1 MPRCSGGTEASLVSM
16 KAMSVL
22 ASAPEPSPTS
32 PSSPADFVDPS
43 TWAWIGARLLEFGG
57 VTLRVIGVIIGVVV
71 AAWILRS
78 IIRRVVDRIVNGA
91 KKNARVDDTQ
101 ALDRSPL
108 AAVRLVQ
115 RTRTLGTILQ
125 NIVNV
130 VLVIVALVWIAG
142 IVAPNALASL
152 TLLTAAVGAGL
163 GFGAQNIVK
172 DVLNGI
178 FIVAEDQIGIGD
190 VVDLGLA
197 TGIVEFVSVR
207 ITHVRDVNGT
217 LWYVRNGEIT
227 RIGNMSQGW
236 SRVIIDLA
244 VPVDADIDEVET
256 AMLGAAKGLA
266 KEPKWRS
273 RIIEQPEI
281 WGLESISGDALV
293 IRLVMKTRSSAKDD
307 VARELRVR
315 LKRAIDALGITL
327 PQLNSIVLTGAEG
340 AQSVRGAHPPKTK
353 PTPAV
358 TTATER
364 PVWRPKRRKLAVSD
378 SVLDADAVAAEMA
391 AAKPRPKKTAAA
403 DAAPPAAA
411 TPPSA
416 TPTADDD
423 AVIKPTP
430 PAVRADD
437 DGASA

>member
-1 MPRCSGGTEASLVSM
+1 MF
-16 KAMSVL
+16 VL
-22 ASAPEPSPTS
+22 AENPSPSPSPTIT
-32 PSSPADFVDPS
+32 SPADLVNPDNLS
-43 TWAWIGARLLEFGG
+43 WIGDQLLGFGG
-57 VTLRVIGVIIGVVV
+57 VLLQILGIIVGIAV
-71 AAWILRS
+71 AAWILRLV
-78 IIRRVVDRIVNGA
+78 IRRVVDRIVNGA
-91 KKNARVDDTQ
+91 KVKARVDDTQ

-108 AAVRLVQ
+108 SAVRLVQ

-244 VPVDADIDEVET
+244 VPVDADIDDVEK
-256 AMLGAAKGLA
+256 AMLSAAKTMA
-266 KEPKWRS
+266 KETKWRS

-307 VARELRVR
+307 VARELRAR
-315 LKRAIDALGITL
+315 LKRAIDAMGIAL
-327 PQLNSIVLTGAEG
+327 PQLNSIMLTGPEG

-353 PTPAV
+353 ETQIPAGADRPRWRPRGRKV
-358 TTATER
+358 EVVETVEDRTSDTAT
-364 PVWRPKRRKLAVSD
+364 PVTKKAVRD
-378 SVLDADAVAAEMA
+378 D
-391 AAKPRPKKTAAA
+391 
-403 DAAPPAAA
+403 
-411 TPPSA
+411 
-416 TPTADDD
+416 TPTAVVNLPD
-423 AVIKPTP
+423 APGADQPKPTP
-430 PAVRADD
+430 PAARADEKD
-437 DGASA
+437 TP

>member
-1 MPRCSGGTEASLVSM
+1 MKGMSLLAEVSE
-16 KAMSVL
+16 
-22 ASAPEPSPTS
+22 PPPSPS
-32 PSSPADFVDPS
+32 PSIDPANLTSLD
-43 TWAWIGARLLEFGG
+43 TWTWIGSQLLGFGG
-57 VTLRVIGVIIGVVV
+57 VLLRILGIIVGIAIAAWLLRV
-71 AAWILRS
+71 

-91 KKNARVDDTQ
+91 KSKARVDDTQ

-108 AAVRLVQ
+108 SAVRLVQ

-130 VLVIVALVWIAG
+130 ILVIVALVWIAS
-142 IVAPNALASL
+142 IAAPNALASL

-244 VPVDADIDEVET
+244 VPTDADIDDVEA
-256 AMLGAAKGLA
+256 AMLSAAKAMA

-307 VARELRVR
+307 VARELRARLRRPRRPRSPRVR
-315 LKRAIDALGITL
+315 
-327 PQLNSIVLTGAEG
+327 
-340 AQSVRGAHPPKTK
+340 SVRGGGRGAGSSRSRRRSKTTR
-353 PTPAV
+353 PTPFPASRRR
-358 TTATER
+358 R
-364 PVWRPKRRKLAVSD
+364 PCG
-378 SVLDADAVAAEMA
+378 MT
-391 AAKPRPKKTAAA
+391 PRP
-403 DAAPPAAA
+403 
-411 TPPSA
+411 PS
-416 TPTADDD
+416 
-423 AVIKPTP
+423 
-430 PAVRADD
+430 
-437 DGASA
+437 

>member
-1 MPRCSGGTEASLVSM
+1 MF
-16 KAMSVL
+16 VL
-22 ASAPEPSPTS
+22 AENPSPSPSPTITS
-32 PSSPADFVDPS
+32 PSDLANLD
-43 TWAWIGARLLEFGG
+43 TWTWIGGRLLDFGG
-57 VTLRVIGVIIGVVV
+57 VLLQILGIVVGVAV
-71 AAWILRS
+71 AAWILRLV
-78 IIRRVVDRIVNGA
+78 IRRVVDRIVNGA
-91 KKNARVDDTQ
+91 KVKARVDDTQ

-108 AAVRLVQ
+108 SAVRLVQ

-244 VPVDADIDEVET
+244 VPVDADIDDVEK
-256 AMLGAAKGLA
+256 AMLSAAKTMA
-266 KEPKWRS
+266 KETKWRS

-307 VARELRVR
+307 VARELRAR
-315 LKRAIDALGITL
+315 LKRAIDAMGIAL
-327 PQLNSIVLTGAEG
+327 PQLNSIMLTGPEG

-353 PTPAV
+353 ETQIPAGADRPRWRPRGRKV
-358 TTATER
+358 EVVETVEDRTSDTAT
-364 PVWRPKRRKLAVSD
+364 PVTKKAVRD
-378 SVLDADAVAAEMA
+378 D
-391 AAKPRPKKTAAA
+391 
-403 DAAPPAAA
+403 
-411 TPPSA
+411 
-416 TPTADDD
+416 TPTAVVNLPD
-423 AVIKPTP
+423 APGTDQPKPTP
-430 PAVRADD
+430 PAVRADEKD
-437 DGASA
+437 TP

>member
-1 MPRCSGGTEASLVSM
+1 MPRCSGGAEASVVNMNSM
-16 KAMSVL
+16 PVL
-22 ASAPEPSPTS
+22 ADTTDPTAPPTD
-32 PSSPADFVDPS
+32 PTDPS
-43 TWAWIGARLLEFGG
+43 TWAWVGERLLDFGG
-57 VTLRVIGVIIGVVV
+57 VALQVLGIIVGVVA
-71 AAWILRS
+71 AAWILRA

-130 VLVIVALVWIAG
+130 VLVIAALVWIAG
-142 IVAPNALASL
+142 IVAPDALASL

-197 TGIVEFVSVR
+197 TGVVEFVSVR

-244 VPVDADIDEVET
+244 VPVNADIDEVEK

-266 KEPKWRS
+266 KEAKWRS

-293 IRLVMKTRSSAKDD
+293 IRLVLKTRAGSKDD

-315 LKRAIDALGITL
+315 LKRAIDALGISL
-327 PQLNSIVLTGAEG
+327 PQLNSIVLSGAEG

-353 PTPAV
+353 PTPV
-358 TTATER
+358 TPPPER
-364 PVWRPKRRKLAVSD
+364 PVWRPRRKKVAVSPT
-378 SVLDADAVAAEMA
+378 VLEADAVAAEIA
-391 AAKPRPKKTAAA
+391 AEKVRPKKSTSTPVVSPDVEPAA
-403 DAAPPAAA
+403 DAQ
-411 TPPSA
+411 PSF
-416 TPTADDD
+416 PDDD
-423 AVIKPTP
+423 VTKPTP

-437 DGASA
+437 DGGAA

>member
-1 MPRCSGGTEASLVSM
+1 MM
-16 KAMSVL
+16 
-22 ASAPEPSPTS
+22 
-32 PSSPADFVDPS
+32 
-43 TWAWIGARLLEFGG
+43 
-57 VTLRVIGVIIGVVV
+57 LRILGIIVGIAV
-71 AAWILRS
+71 AAWILRV

-91 KKNARVDDTQ
+91 KSKARVDDTQ

-108 AAVRLVQ
+108 SAVRLVQ

-130 VLVIVALVWIAG
+130 ILVIVALVWIAG
-142 IVAPNALASL
+142 IVAPDALASL
-152 TLLTAAVGAGL
+152 TLLTAAIGAGL

-244 VPVDADIDEVET
+244 VPVDADLDVVEK
-256 AMLGAAKGLA
+256 AMLNAAKTMA
-266 KEPKWRS
+266 KENKWRS

-281 WGLESISGDALV
+281 WGLESIGGDAIV

-307 VARELRVR
+307 VARELRAR
-315 LKRAIDALGITL
+315 LKRAIDELGISL

-353 PTPAV
+353 ETPVA
-358 TTATER
+358 AGDAR
-364 PVWRPKRRKLAVSD
+364 PVW
-378 SVLDADAVAAEMA
+378 
-391 AAKPRPKKTAAA
+391 KPRRRSKPLATDDDDAARVTQKRTVH
-403 DAAPPAAA
+403 DAAPTTTLDLPG
-411 TPPSA
+411 
-416 TPTADDD
+416 AD
-423 AVIKPTP
+423 APKPTP
-430 PAVRADD
+430 PAVRADEE
-437 DGASA
+437 GTR

>member
-1 MPRCSGGTEASLVSM
+1 MNT
-16 KAMSVL
+16 MSVL
-22 ASAPEPSPTS
+22 ASTPEPVTSPS
-32 PSSPADFVDPS
+32 APSSPADLVLPS
-43 TWAWIGARLLEFGG
+43 SWAWIGEQLLGFGG
-57 VTLRVIGVIIGVVV
+57 VLLQILGIIVGVVV
-71 AAWILRS
+71 AAWILRV

-130 VLVIVALVWIAG
+130 VLVIASLVWIAG
-142 IVAPNALASL
+142 IVAPDALASL
-152 TLLTAAVGAGL
+152 TLLTAAIGAGL

-236 SRVIIDLA
+236 ARVIIDLA
-244 VPVDADIDEVET
+244 VPADADIDEVEK
-256 AMLGAAKGLA
+256 AMLTAAKALA
-266 KEPKWRS
+266 KETKWRS

-293 IRLVMKTRSSAKDD
+293 IRLVMKTRSGAKDD

-315 LKRAIDALGITL
+315 LKRAIDALGVTL
-327 PQLNSIVLTGAEG
+327 PQLNSIILTGAEG

-353 PTPAV
+353 PTPVA
-358 TTATER
+358 TAPER
-364 PVWRPKRRKLAVSD
+364 PIWRPRRKRLAVSD
-378 SVLDADAVAAEMA
+378 TVLDADAVAAEIA
-391 AAKPRPKKTAAA
+391 AEKARPKKPKAEE
-403 DAAPPAAA
+403 AAPRV
-411 TPPSA
+411 
-416 TPTADDD
+416 DDGD
-423 AVIKPTP
+423 VIKPTP

>member
-1 MPRCSGGTEASLVSM
+1 M
-16 KAMSVL
+16 KGMSVL
-22 ASAPEPSPTS
+22 ASAPEPTPT
-32 PSSPADFVDPS
+32 PTPPADLLSLTDPS
-43 TWAWIGARLLEFGG
+43 AWAWIGQQLLGFGG
-57 VTLRVIGVIIGVVV
+57 VLLQVLGIIVGIVA
-71 AAWILRS
+71 AAWILRV

-130 VLVIVALVWIAG
+130 VLVIVALVWIAS
-142 IVAPNALASL
+142 IVAPDALASL

-244 VPVDADIDEVET
+244 VPVDTDIDEVEK
-256 AMLGAAKGLA
+256 AMLTAAKGLA
-266 KEPKWRS
+266 KEAKWRS

-293 IRLVMKTRSSAKDD
+293 IRLVMKTRAGSKDD
-307 VARELRVR
+307 VARELRRR

-327 PQLNSIVLTGAEG
+327 PQLKSIVLTGSEE

-353 PTPAV
+353 PTPVAP
-358 TTATER
+358 ATER
-364 PVWRPKRRKLAVSD
+364 PVWRPRRKKIAVSD
-378 SVLDADAVAAEMA
+378 TVLDADAVAAEIA
-391 AAKPRPKKTAAA
+391 AAKAATQPAAKPRPKRAAA
-403 DAAPPAAA
+403 PASPPPADEGDE
-411 TPPSA
+411 TN
-416 TPTADDD
+416 D
-423 AVIKPTP
+423 KPTP

-437 DGASA
+437 DGAPA

>member
-1 MPRCSGGTEASLVSM
+1 
-16 KAMSVL
+16 MSVL
-22 ASAPEPSPTS
+22 AEAPEPTPS
-32 PSSPADFVDPS
+32 PSTTAPPADVTSIDFW
-43 TWAWIGARLLEFGG
+43 TWLGARLLDFGG
-57 VTLRVIGVIIGVVV
+57 TMLKVVGVIIGIAV
-71 AAWILRS
+71 AAWILRV

-91 KKNARVDDTQ
+91 KSKARVDDTQ

-108 AAVRLVQ
+108 SAVRLVQ

-217 LWYVRNGEIT
+217 LWHVRNGEIT

-244 VPVDADIDEVET
+244 VPVDADIDDVEK
-256 AMLGAAKGLA
+256 AMLAAAKTMW

-293 IRLVMKTRSSAKDD
+293 IRLVMKTRSSSKDD
-307 VARELRVR
+307 VARELRAR
-315 LKRAIDALGITL
+315 LKRAIDDMGIAL

-353 PTPAV
+353 ETPVATPGDRPRWRPRARKLSVAETVEDRTGSGRVADTAAGEAPVTKKPASV
-358 TTATER
+358 TT
-364 PVWRPKRRKLAVSD
+364 
-378 SVLDADAVAAEMA
+378 
-391 AAKPRPKKTAAA
+391 KTTVR
-403 DAAPPAAA
+403 DD
-411 TPPSA
+411 
-416 TPTADDD
+416 TPTAVLDLPD
-423 AVIKPTP
+423 APGADQPKPTP
-430 PAVRADD
+430 PAVRADE
-437 DGASA
+437 GETT

>member
-1 MPRCSGGTEASLVSM
+1 MF
-16 KAMSVL
+16 VL
-22 ASAPEPSPTS
+22 AENPSPSPSPSITS
-32 PSSPADFVDPS
+32 PSDLANPD
-43 TWAWIGARLLEFGG
+43 TWGWIGGQLLSFGG
-57 VTLRVIGVIIGVVV
+57 TLLQILGIIVGVAV
-71 AAWILRS
+71 AAWILRVV
-78 IIRRVVDRIVNGA
+78 IRRVVDRIVNGA
-91 KKNARVDDTQ
+91 KVKARVDDTQ

-108 AAVRLVQ
+108 SAVRLVQ

-152 TLLTAAVGAGL
+152 TLLTAAIGAGL

-244 VPVDADIDEVET
+244 VPVDADIDDVEK
-256 AMLGAAKGLA
+256 AMLTAAKTMA
-266 KEPKWRS
+266 KETKWRS

-307 VARELRVR
+307 VARELRAR
-315 LKRAIDALGITL
+315 LKKAIDAMGIAL

-353 PTPAV
+353 ETQIAV
-358 TTATER
+358 GASR
-364 PVWRPKRRKLAVSD
+364 PVWRPRRSK
-378 SVLDADAVAAEMA
+378 LDASETGDDRTGDTPTPKIKK
-391 AAKPRPKKTAAA
+391 KPRR
-403 DAAPPAAA
+403 DD
-411 TPPSA
+411 
-416 TPTADDD
+416 TPTALVELPTAPGADQP
-423 AVIKPTP
+423 KPTP

-437 DGASA
+437 KDES